1 MMFRT
6 HILFALFFYL
16 LFIKIFSIQVSLIF
30 IGILAFGAILPD
42 VDSPSSFVNRKYLF
56 GIGKGIS
63 LFSEHRGF
71 FHSIY
76 GILITA
82 VVSIIFVYFVKASF
96 IYTLALPLGYFMHL
110 AADSLNVSGIK
121 WFWKTE
127 KLHLKGPIKTG
138 SIFEQLFF
146 FVFLIATVYI
156 LIGNSGIQGIVGFVS
171 KALG

>member
-16 LFIKIFSIQVSLIF
+16 LFIKIFSMQVSLIF
-30 IGILAFGAILPD
+30 VGILAFGAILPD

-76 GILITA
+76 GILITF
-82 VVSIIFVYFVKASF
+82 VVSIIFVYFLKASF
-96 IYTLALPLGYFMHL
+96 IFSLALPLGYFMHL

-121 WFWKTE
+121 WFWKSG
-127 KLHLKGPIKTG
+127 HIKWKIRTG
-138 SIFEQLFF
+138 SVFEQLFF
-146 FVFLIATVYI
+146 VVLLIATTYI
-156 LIGNSGIQGIVGFVS
+156 IIGSSGIQGIVGFVS
-171 KALG
+171 KITG